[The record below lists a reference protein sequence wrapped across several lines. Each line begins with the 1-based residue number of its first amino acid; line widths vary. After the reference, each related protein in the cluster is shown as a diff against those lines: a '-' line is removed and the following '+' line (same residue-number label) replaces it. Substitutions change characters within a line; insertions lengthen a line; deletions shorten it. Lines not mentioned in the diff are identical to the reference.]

1 MTRLPIRI
9 AAAII
14 LFFSFLLFLS
24 GYILQQQS
32 LHALEKAI
40 APTALPPTPPPPPPR
55 HKLKSQSS
63 LSSSP
68 QLYLPALPPTI
79 AYLQSVKSKSSLC
92 NTLMLF
98 SDLHTLRNSAARIL
112 YYPSSW
118 DHDPSTGTWSRL
130 LHTAKF
136 RYNVLLHPL
145 PEVTQKSVLAAAFNE
160 TQYKRVV
167 WLDDAGTLLQ
177 SLDELLLTL
186 PPAVVAVPRG
196 WEGRFWVV
204 TPGEAEA
211 ERVEAW
217 TGEKGVYEGHML
229 VLPPRPWVVGIG
241 EFRRGNGKHEGYLWP
256 GQKWDPEEVREEVAY
271 VSFHDEGVRM
281 PWFGVESGKRP
292 GGKEGEVWEGLYRR
306 WERGR
311 GEVCGLDLEPVR

>member
-1 MTRLPIRI
+1 MSRLPIRL

-14 LFFSFLLFLS
+14 FFFSFLLFLS

-55 HKLKSQSS
+55 HNLKSQSS
-63 LSSSP
+63 SP
-68 QLYLPALPPTI
+68 HPHPYLPALPPTI
-79 AYLQSVKSKSSLC
+79 AYLQSVTTKSSLC

-98 SDLHTLRNSAARIL
+98 SDLHTLGSSAARIL

-118 DHDPSTGTWSRL
+118 DHDPSTGTWTRL
-130 LHTAKF
+130 LHTAKT
-136 RYNVLLHPL
+136 RYNVLLRTL
-145 PEVTQKSVLAAAFNE
+145 PEVSEKSVLAAAFNE

-167 WLDDAGTLLQ
+167 WLDDAGTLLK

-204 TPGEAEA
+204 TPGEGWVEGWEGAE
-211 ERVEAW
+211 
-217 TGEKGVYEGHML
+217 L

-241 EFRRGNGKHEGYLWP
+241 EFRREGKHEGYLWP
-256 GQKWDPEEVREEVAY
+256 GQRWDPEEVREEVAY
-271 VSFHDEGVRM
+271 VSFYDEGVRM
-281 PWFGVESGKRP
+281 PWFGVETGKRP